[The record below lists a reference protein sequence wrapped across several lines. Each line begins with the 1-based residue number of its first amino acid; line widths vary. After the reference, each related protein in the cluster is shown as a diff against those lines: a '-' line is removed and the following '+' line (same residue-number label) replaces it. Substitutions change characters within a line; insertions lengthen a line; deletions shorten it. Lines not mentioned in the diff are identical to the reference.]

1 MSRPSSNLSRRFVEI
16 VQHLPN
22 VPTHRHRSIDH
33 CSRERQTLSDIIDT
47 RSCLRFHRILRKF
60 SPRSLSQWVYKPRAQ
75 TTTKPTSRLKIHCYL
90 HRFPCGGQTRPSRC
104 VDTLSLS
111 LSLQNRTR
119 SRPRLDTY
127 TPIKRI
133 PVYYGA
139 HFANLMA
146 GVPTGHTRGDKG
158 KREVVTSRG
167 RDRLTVRTSF

>member
-1 MSRPSSNLSRRFVEI
+1 MGV
-16 VQHLPN
+16 
-22 VPTHRHRSIDH
+22 
-33 CSRERQTLSDIIDT
+33 
-47 RSCLRFHRILRKF
+47 
-60 SPRSLSQWVYKPRAQ
+60 Q
-75 TTTKPTSRLKIHCYL
+75 TTRANHDKADEPFENSLLPTQISLWWPNSSITV
-90 HRFPCGGQTRPSRC
+90 CGY
-104 VDTLSLS
+104 SLS